1 MNSDSIKKEFNGKSI
16 NSSSNPQNIY
26 PAIKFTNESFSYF
39 LLDNIFCVFKSN
51 YNDILYLIYTT
62 KDKNNSIVV
71 FNILNNQKINTIKN
85 AHDKSISNFRYYLY
99 KEFKRELL
107 LTISAQ
113 NNNIKIWNI
122 NNWECLVNIINI
134 NENGLMYSATIL
146 NDNSEILIITSNYNI
161 DGSEPIKVLD
171 FNGNTIKIN
180 NSSND
185 ETYIIDTYHDYEL
198 NKNFIITGNRSDIKS
213 YDYNQ
218 NKIYKKYCDEVNRA
232 HMSIIINNNKKE
244 NLELI
249 DSSEDG
255 NIIIWDF
262 HNGNLLKKIN
272 ITKNMLYGICLWNNR
287 YLFTG
292 CGDNYIKLIDL
303 NSGKIIKEFKNHK
316 IYSVTIK
323 KLIHPLY
330 GECLIS
336 KGLFNDQITLW
347 TIKK

>member
-26 PAIKFTNESFSYF
+26 PAIKFTNDSFSYF

-85 AHDKSISNFRYYLY
+85 AHDKPISNFRYYLY
-99 KEFKRELL
+99 KECKRELL

-171 FNGNTIKIN
+171 FNGNTIKII

-185 ETYIIDTYHDYEL
+185 ETYIIDTYYDCEL

-232 HMSIIINNNKKE
+232 HISIIINNNKKE
-244 NLELI
+244 NFELI
-249 DSSEDG
+249 DSSEDE
-255 NIIIWDF
+255 NIRIWDF

-316 IYSVTIK
+316 FYSVNIK
-323 KLIHPLY
+323 KLIHPIY
-330 GECLIS
+330 GECLI
-336 KGLFNDQITLW
+336 
-347 TIKK
+347 

>member
-122 NNWECLVNIINI
+122 NIINI

-161 DGSEPIKVLD
+161 
-171 FNGNTIKIN
+171 
-180 NSSND
+180 
-185 ETYIIDTYHDYEL
+185 YW
-198 NKNFIITGNRSDIKS
+198 
-213 YDYNQ
+213 
-218 NKIYKKYCDEVNRA
+218 
-232 HMSIIINNNKKE
+232 
-244 NLELI
+244 NLMEI
-249 DSSEDG
+249 
-255 NIIIWDF
+255 
-262 HNGNLLKKIN
+262 
-272 ITKNMLYGICLWNNR
+272 
-287 YLFTG
+287 
-292 CGDNYIKLIDL
+292 
-303 NSGKIIKEFKNHK
+303 
-316 IYSVTIK
+316 
-323 KLIHPLY
+323 
-330 GECLIS
+330 
-336 KGLFNDQITLW
+336 Q
-347 TIKK
+347 